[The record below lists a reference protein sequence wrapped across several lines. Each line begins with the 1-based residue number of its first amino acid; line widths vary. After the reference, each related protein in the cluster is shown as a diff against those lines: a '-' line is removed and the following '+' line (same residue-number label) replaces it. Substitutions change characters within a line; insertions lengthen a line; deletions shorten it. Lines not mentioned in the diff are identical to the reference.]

1 MLHFFFEINRSKP
14 FGGVSTKYVLG
25 GCTTTPPMVFCG
37 HKWLDLAPNG
47 GLKPT
52 ARRA

>member
-25 GCTTTPPMVFCG
+25 GGVLRHTPLGG
-37 HKWLDLAPNG
+37 HWSLVKIEASPWAS
-47 GLKPT
+47 K
-52 ARRA
+52 